1 MSKFLIDILLA
12 TAPLLSTY
20 FYCRSNRRTAALL
33 LLQRASSIGL
43 LPLRSFMFVEAPCI
57 NSTSMASVLLNRAAT
72 CRAVE
77 WISPL
82 RLFTSAPLLNNNSV
96 TSVLFFS
103 AARWSAAQ
111 PNLSSLST
119 GTPTSIISFTSLT
132 SPSLAAKVKRRMSSS
147 SISRREMEITIKQ
160 FDVWEIVMRMWMF
173 HLIETIHHLIS
184 FKQ

>member
-119 GTPTSIISFTSLT
+119 ELQHRSF
-132 SPSLAAKVKRRMSSS
+132 PSRHWR
-147 SISRREMEITIKQ
+147 
-160 FDVWEIVMRMWMF
+160 
-173 HLIETIHHLIS
+173 HHH
-184 FKQ
+184 

>member
-96 TSVLFFS
+96 TSVLFFLLHVGVLPNQTYPHY
-103 AARWSAAQ
+103 Q
-111 PNLSSLST
+111 PALQHR
-119 GTPTSIISFTSLT
+119 SF
-132 SPSLAAKVKRRMSSS
+132 PSRHWR
-147 SISRREMEITIKQ
+147 
-160 FDVWEIVMRMWMF
+160 
-173 HLIETIHHLIS
+173 HHH
-184 FKQ
+184 